1 MKPDLDIYFAKD
13 FLDNLELQLAAG
25 QSVVSVASRV
35 EKIPPQFPT
44 EPGPGVCSTVVLTL
58 ASRVALSVMFTCC
71 MCAACR
77 QM

>member
-1 MKPDLDIYFAKD
+1 MYKIKHDLDIYFAKD

-44 EPGPGVCSTVVLTL
+44 EPGPGLCSTVVLTL
-58 ASRVALSVMFTCC
+58 VSVMFTCC